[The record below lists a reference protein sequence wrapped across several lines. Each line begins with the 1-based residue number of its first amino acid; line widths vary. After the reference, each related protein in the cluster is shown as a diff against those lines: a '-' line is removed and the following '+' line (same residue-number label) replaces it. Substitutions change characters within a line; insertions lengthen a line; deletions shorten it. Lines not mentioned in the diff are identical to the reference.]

1 MYLCV
6 CVFKYVYIYICVCM
20 CVCMYTIY
28 IYSNSRCT
36 INPITLVMK
45 PPYLSIGGA
54 QLQRVGKMQRLQRC
68 HPTIAGWSILGVND
82 FEPQHATELLD
93 ASGSIA

>member
-1 MYLCV
+1 MCV
-6 CVFKYVYIYICVCM
+6 Y
-20 CVCMYTIY
+20 VCMYVYYIY